1 MLALIFTA
9 NALPMIIGSLSGWLW
24 LAGITARPRATS
36 SRTSSAG
43 TPSRAAM
50 NAISAVISPARAR
63 CSWVP
68 RSRTTPGRGGSP
80 ACRSITAC
88 GVGVRA
94 RGVVQVEVLAV
105 GQVHPPERHPGTVG
119 EFAVDLRAA
128 RDRAGGHRR
137 SRTTDISVILT
148 SPYAGIT
155 RSGSYGRQ
163 PQPSSQ
169 RTGCALP
176 RVDVCRLAQP
186 QRVPAGIGIAP
197 RCFV

>member
-9 NALPMIIGSLSGWLW
+9 KALPMIIGSLSGWLW

-63 CSWVP
+63 CNCVP

-88 GVGVRA
+88 GIGVRA
-94 RGVVQVEVLAV
+94 RRVVEVEVLAV
-105 GQVHPPERHPGTVG
+105 GQVHPPKRHPRL
-119 EFAVDLRAA
+119 ESVDLGAA
-128 RDRAGGHRR
+128 RDRAGGDSDGCGQRSDSVIDHLPTPALPGQVRTVDGPSCPLSALGVR
-137 SRTTDISVILT
+137 SRVCGQ
-148 SPYAGIT
+148 YAG
-155 RSGSYGRQ
+155 
-163 PQPSSQ
+163 
-169 RTGCALP
+169 
-176 RVDVCRLAQP
+176 
-186 QRVPAGIGIAP
+186 
-197 RCFV
+197 